1 MGLFI
6 GTSGWDYK
14 EWKGGFYPNELSP
27 RRFLE
32 HYGRELTACEVNA
45 TFHRLQSESSVRRWA
60 SAVPEGFR
68 FAVKAHRRL
77 THRKQI
83 QPAGEF
89 LKEFLES
96 IAPLG
101 DRLACILLQF
111 PPFVERDLGALAEL
125 VAGLPAG
132 LPFACEF
139 RHPSWNSAAVEDAVA
154 GHGGTVC
161 LAETQGEVPDRLP
174 AGRIAYVRLR
184 AQRYE
189 PEAREGWLTLLRKEA
204 GDRDVFAFAKH
215 KDVPAGDP
223 FTGVGLAQWLE
234 HNRNFASEITGA
246 PFSA

>member
-1 MGLFI
+1 MGLFV

-14 EWKGGFYPNELSP
+14 EWKGGFYPSELP
-27 RRFLE
+27 ERRFLE
-32 HYGRELTACEVNA
+32 HYGRELTACEVNT

-60 SAVPEGFR
+60 SSVPEGFR

-83 QPAGEF
+83 QPPGEF

-101 DRLACILLQF
+101 DRLACMLLQF
-111 PPFVERDLGALAEL
+111 PPFVERDLGSLAEL
-125 VAGLPAG
+125 VSGLPAE

-139 RHPSWNSAAVEDAVA
+139 RHPSWSGAAVEEAVS

-161 LAETQGEVPDRLP
+161 LAETEGDVPDRLP

-189 PEAREGWLTLLRKEA
+189 PEAREGWLTLLREEA
-204 GDRDVFAFAKH
+204 EDRDVFAFAKH

-223 FTGVGLAQWLE
+223 FTGVGFAQWLVR
-234 HNRNFASEITGA
+234 NKSRNFASEITGA
-246 PFSA
+246 L

>member
-1 MGLFI
+1 MSLFV

-14 EWKGGFYPNELSP
+14 EWKGGFYPSDLPS

-32 HYGRELTACEVNA
+32 HYGRELTACEVNT
-45 TFHRLQSESSVRRWA
+45 TFYRVPSESSVRAWA
-60 SAVPEGFR
+60 SSVPDAFR

-89 LKEFLES
+89 LNEFLES

-101 DRLACILLQF
+101 DRLACMLIQF
-111 PPFVERDLGALAEL
+111 PEFVEQDLGALEEL
-125 VAGLPAG
+125 VSGLSAE

-139 RHPSWNSAAVEDAVA
+139 RHPSWSSAAVEEAVA
-154 GHGGTVC
+154 AHGGTVC
-161 LAETQGEVPDRLP
+161 LAETEGHVPDRLP

-189 PEAREGWLTLLRKEA
+189 PEARDGWLTLLQGEA
-204 GDRDVFAFAKH
+204 ENRDVFAFAKH

-234 HNRNFASEITGA
+234 QNRNFASEITGA
-246 PFSA
+246 L